1 MENRRKSTDEK
12 PSATVA
18 LPDSPA
24 IEVRLLGGFEVT
36 RGGAPVDGFE
46 SAKARAVLAYLALTR
61 AVPTTRERLAGLFW
75 PEQEEERARRNLRQ
89 AIYNLRGALGDRG
102 GQILTIHTHDV
113 RLAARGVW
121 VDAEAFAAAA
131 MPALAA
137 GDAAGLAA
145 AVALYRGELL
155 HGLHVKQSD
164 LFEEWLQ
171 GERERHRE
179 LAGRALAK
187 LAALHEERGEIEA
200 GISAA
205 RRLLEI
211 EPLSEAGHRRLMR
224 LFARSGRR
232 SRALAIF
239 EELRRR
245 LDEELGVPP
254 AAATAELRRQIL
266 AQADAGPAA
275 AAGAP
280 VEAPG
285 PALPLAGRGEALAAL
300 AVSWEEATRSGARL
314 ALVEGPAGSG
324 KTRLARTAI
333 HAATNGG
340 GALVLAGRAAG
351 PLAGGTFGPL
361 LEAVA
366 GLPAERLAD
375 APAEA
380 KQALA
385 ELVARSPELGL
396 LRPDFPRLRSEE
408 AGERGIVEATAAL
421 LAAIS
426 SSGRKGS
433 PRCAIALF
441 LDDFDLA
448 APPLAHALDTL
459 CRELGELP
467 VWIVGA
473 ARTEPAGGGEEE
485 AAEEPAAARLER
497 ADRVALGALDAAG
510 LAEVARAVAGS
521 EEAEA
526 LAAALSRSTG
536 GMPAAV
542 AEAVNLL
549 ADEGHLPRVPG
560 RGGPAASAVRSL
572 PEGLDEILLRR
583 VAKLPTSSRRFLT
596 LASVAGVRFDVDLL
610 AAADGERE
618 IVAEAA
624 VEVLVQHWLVR
635 PVVGSWFDGRRERDT
650 ALWAGGARRGTF
662 ELSLRALRDLLYSRL
677 DLARQR
683 EMHRQLAAAM
693 EAREGIRPG
702 PIAHHWLHGGEW
714 ARALPWLEQA
724 AERAAR
730 AGDGFAA
737 ERHRRRLEWT
747 VERLAAGG

>member
-1 MENRRKSTDEK
+1 MGNGQRSNDEK
-12 PSATVA
+12 PSAAVA
-18 LPDSPA
+18 LPEPAA
-24 IEVRLLGGFEVT
+24 IEVRLLGGFEVV
-36 RGGAPVDGFE
+36 RDGVAVEGFE
-46 SAKARAVLAYLALTR
+46 SAKARAVLAFLALTR

-89 AIYNLRGALGDRG
+89 VIYNLRGALGDRG
-102 GQILTIHTHDV
+102 GQILATHTHDV
-113 RLAARGVW
+113 RLSARGVW

-131 MPALAA
+131 APALEGA
-137 GDAAGLAA
+137 DPEGLAA

-171 GERERHRE
+171 GERERLRE
-179 LAGRALAK
+179 LAGRALAR
-187 LAALHEERGEIEA
+187 LAALHDRRGEVEA

-232 SRALAIF
+232 TRALALF

-245 LDEELGVPP
+245 LDEELGVTP
-254 AAATAELRRQIL
+254 AAATTELRRQIL
-266 AQADAGPAA
+266 AQVETGPAA
-275 AAGAP
+275 AAGALD
-280 VEAPG
+280 ETPG
-285 PALPLAGRGEALAAL
+285 PALPLAGRAEALAAL
-300 AVSWEEATRSGARL
+300 TASWAETGRSGARL

-324 KTRLARTAI
+324 KTRLARTAL
-333 HAATNGG
+333 HAAADGG

-366 GLPAERLAD
+366 GLPAERLAE

-380 KQALA
+380 KRALA
-385 ELVARSPELGL
+385 ELVARSPELGH
-396 LRPDFPRLRSEE
+396 LRPDFPRLRGEE
-408 AGERGIVEATAAL
+408 AGERGIVAAAAAL
-421 LAAIS
+421 FAALCS
-426 SSGRKGS
+426 GGRKGS
-433 PRCAIALF
+433 PRRAIALF
-441 LDDFDLA
+441 LDDLDLA
-448 APPLAHALDTL
+448 APPLLHALDAL

-467 VWIVGA
+467 VWILGA
-473 ARTEPAGGGEEE
+473 TRTEPVGGPEEE
-485 AAEEPAAARLER
+485 AAEEQAAARLER
-497 ADRVALGALDAAG
+497 ADRVRLGPLDTAG
-510 LAEVARAVAGS
+510 LAEVASAVLGGA
-521 EEAEA
+521 EADA
-526 LAAALSRSTG
+526 LAAALGRSTG

-549 ADEGHLPRVPG
+549 ADEGHLPRAPR
-560 RGGPAASAVRSL
+560 RGGPAVSEVRSL

-596 LASVAGVRFDVDLL
+596 LAAVAGVRFDVDLL

-635 PVVGSWFDGRRERDT
+635 PVVGSWLDGQRERDT

-662 ELSLRALRDLLYSRL
+662 ELSLRALRDLLYRRL
-677 DLARQR
+677 DPARQR

-693 EAREGIRPG
+693 EGREGIRPG

-747 VERLAAGG
+747 TERLAAGG

>member
-1 MENRRKSTDEK
+1 MPNRNLSRGEN
-12 PSATVA
+12 PSAPLA
-18 LPDSPA
+18 LPGPPE

-89 AIYNLRGALGDRG
+89 VIYNLRGALGDRA
-102 GQILTIHTHDV
+102 GQILAARTHEV
-113 RLAARGVW
+113 RLVARGVW
-121 VDAEAFAAAA
+121 VDAEEFAAAA
-131 MPALAA
+131 QPALAA

-155 HGLHVKQSD
+155 HGLFVKQSD

-171 GERERHRE
+171 GERERLRE
-179 LAGRALAK
+179 LAGRALAR
-187 LAALHEERGEIEA
+187 LAALREERGETEA

-232 SRALAIF
+232 TRALAVF

-245 LDEELGVPP
+245 LDEELGVAP
-254 AAATAELRRQIL
+254 AAATVELRRQLL
-266 AQADAGPAA
+266 AEAEAGPAA

-285 PALPLAGRGEALAAL
+285 PALPLAGRAEALAAL
-300 AVSWEEATRSGARL
+300 AASWAEARRGGARL

-324 KTRLARTAI
+324 KTRLARTAL
-333 HAATNGG
+333 HAASSG
-340 GALVLAGRAAG
+340 GALVLTGRAAD

-375 APAEA
+375 APAPA

-408 AGERGIVEATAAL
+408 AGERGIAEAVAAL
-421 LAAIS
+421 LAAL
-426 SSGRKGS
+426 SSGGRPGE
-433 PRCAIALF
+433 PRRAIALF
-441 LDDFDLA
+441 LDDLDLA
-448 APPLAHALDTL
+448 APPLAHALEEL
-459 CRELGELP
+459 CRELGEAP
-467 VWIVGA
+467 VWLLGA
-473 ARTEPAGGGEEE
+473 ARTEPAGSTEEE
-485 AAEEPAAARLER
+485 DAEAPATLRLER
-497 ADRVALGALDAAG
+497 ADRVATGALDGAD
-510 LAEVARAVAGS
+510 LAEVARAVAGGA
-521 EEAEA
+521 EAEA
-526 LAAALSRSTG
+526 LAAALARSTG
-536 GMPAAV
+536 GLPAAV

-549 ADEGHLPRVPG
+549 ADEGHLPR
-560 RGGPAASAVRSL
+560 GGAPATAPAESRSL
-572 PEGLDEILLRR
+572 PEGLEKVLLRR
-583 VAKLPTSSRRFLT
+583 VARLPTSSRRFLT
-596 LASVAGVRFDVDLL
+596 LAAVAGVRFEVELL

-635 PVVGSWFDGRRERDT
+635 PVVGRWFDGARERDT
-650 ALWAGGARRGTF
+650 ALWAGGTRRGMF
-662 ELSLRALRDLLYSRL
+662 ELSLRALRDLLYRRL
-677 DLARQR
+677 DPARQR

-693 EAREGIRPG
+693 EARDGLRPG
-702 PIAHHWLHGGEW
+702 PIAQHWLLGGEW
-714 ARALPWLEQA
+714 ARALPWLERA
-724 AERAAR
+724 AERAAL

-747 VERLAAGG
+747 AERIEMR